1 MLSKKISLLS
11 IYGVLILSVS
21 FFACKKDG
29 GTVVTDMY
37 AKAMIVHANIN
48 APAIDFF
55 IDGTKINK
63 DSLVYGVNTPYTD
76 VKLTEGTKTQ
86 FKIGLTK
93 LGTFLLNDSSTLTEN
108 TGITYYVAL
117 DTLSKTPLILVTSD
131 DISAPTAGNSKF
143 RFIHLVSDAITY
155 GFDIE
160 LVPPGGAVASKNTF
174 SNLRFKLLQINFAPV
189 PKGTYDILVKSS
201 GTTNILARV
210 PNINLADGKIY
221 SLVARGL
228 IGKANGFGTTLI
240 SNN

>member
-11 IYGVLILSVS
+11 IYVVLILSVS

-55 IDGTKINK
+55 IDGSKINK

-76 VKLTEGTKTQ
+76 VKLTQGTKTQ

-117 DTLSKTPLILVTSD
+117 DTLSKTPLILVVDGTWN
-131 DISAPTAGNSKF
+131 TARKMLRLSRNLHSVPRICFTPVRPSRF
-143 RFIHLVSDAITY
+143 RVRKQPHPNCYSTIEAIHQTLELLGPSQ
-155 GFDIE
+155 GFDI
-160 LVPPGGAVASKNTF
+160 LTGRQSRL
-174 SNLRFKLLQINFAPV
+174 LRVLRQ
-189 PKGTYDILVKSS
+189 TW
-201 GTTNILARV
+201 
-210 PNINLADGKIY
+210 
-221 SLVARGL
+221 
-228 IGKANGFGTTLI
+228 
-240 SNN
+240 

>member
-11 IYGVLILSVS
+11 CYFVLILASS
-21 FFACKKDG
+21 FFACKKDSSA
-29 GTVVTDMY
+29 VVADTY

-76 VKLTEGTKTQ
+76 VKITPGKKTQ

-93 LGTFLLNDSSTLTEN
+93 LGTFLLNDSTTLTEN

-117 DTLSKTPLILVTSD
+117 DTLSKTPLVVVTSD
-131 DISAPTAGNSKF
+131 DISAPTAGMAKF

-160 LVPPGGAVASKNTF
+160 LVAPGGAVASNNTF
-174 SNLRFKLLQINFAPV
+174 SNLRFKLLNPNFALV